1 MENVETLI
9 YLLLG
14 LPLLAA
20 ANTLLLARFKNLR
33 DGQAIL
39 LGLVTS
45 ACAYALYTSPTAAL
59 ETVTLVQLAPQLTLT
74 FTPEPLGMLFA
85 LVAGALWP
93 LGIEAPHLPVGMGR
107 KNAWLPVCSST
118 PSLIFPSLTE

>member
-20 ANTLLLARFKNLR
+20 ANTLLLARFENLR
-33 DGQAIL
+33 DGQAVF
-39 LGLVTS
+39 LGLVT
-45 ACAYALYTSPTAAL
+45 AGCAYALYTSSTAVH
-59 ETVTLVQLAPQLTLT
+59 ETVTLVPIAPQLALT

-85 LVAGALWP
+85 LVAGSLWP
-93 LGIEAPHLPVGMGR
+93 LA
-107 KNAWLPVCSST
+107 
-118 PSLIFPSLTE
+118 SLYTIGYMRGAGEKIKSQVNTLFINKGQ

>member
-33 DGQAIL
+33 DGQAVL
-39 LGLVTS
+39 LGLVTRH
-45 ACAYALYTSPTAAL
+45 ARMR
-59 ETVTLVQLAPQLTLT
+59 
-74 FTPEPLGMLFA
+74 FTPHRRRHSKP
-85 LVAGALWP
+85 
-93 LGIEAPHLPVGMGR
+93 
-107 KNAWLPVCSST
+107 
-118 PSLIFPSLTE
+118 